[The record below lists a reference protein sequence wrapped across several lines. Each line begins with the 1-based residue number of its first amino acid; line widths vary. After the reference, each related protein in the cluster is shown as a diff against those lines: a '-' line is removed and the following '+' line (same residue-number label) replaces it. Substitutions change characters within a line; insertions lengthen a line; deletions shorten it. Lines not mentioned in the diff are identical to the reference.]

1 MKTITICGSMKF
13 AEEMKQIAFVLE
25 AIQGYNVLQCT
36 YNDSNMPVTLNML
49 EHLKQCHRRKIEM
62 SDGIYVVDVNGY
74 IGDSVKQEIEYAEK
88 HHKEI
93 YWHSRMW
100 DDLHP

>member
-1 MKTITICGSMKF
+1 MKSYENDHDLRQYEICRRNETNRFCVRS
-13 AEEMKQIAFVLE
+13 
-25 AIQGYNVLQCT
+25 CT

-93 YWHSRMW
+93 YWHSKMW